1 MLEVVKVAV
10 AKKLLDTKKR
20 LYFNLSLT
28 NINSY
33 IKDIL
38 TPDIIVMFNTYLS
51 DSSQLTIKYI
61 LFAIRDRD
69 FKLQQNVKL

>member
-51 DSSQLTIKYI
+51 DSS
-61 LFAIRDRD
+61 
-69 FKLQQNVKL
+69 

>member
-69 FKLQQNVKL
+69 FKLQQNVTL